1 MPGSTNQ
8 RFSAAS
14 ACSLIVAPA
23 LLLLA
28 NAIDPGASDQAAA
41 RLPEIAAHPG
51 RYIAAAYLLL
61 VAAWAFVPGLIGLWS
76 VFRGPRLTAGQV
88 GSGLLLIGTVTTIA
102 FIGFGLYE
110 YEAATSGLDPGQ
122 MARLADNAEQS
133 AVAIPLLIVF
143 LFGVVGGSLIVAGS
157 LWRRRIV
164 PVWSPAAIAAG
175 TILNLVADG
184 TAMSA
189 LAYALQFAGF
199 GSVGLR
205 LLSTPRG
212 AWRRLAVAQLDRDTY
227 LTDQGESVSRS
238 R

>member
-1 MPGSTNQ
+1 M
-8 RFSAAS
+8 
-14 ACSLIVAPA
+14 
-23 LLLLA
+23 LLA